1 MNKTV
6 TFTLNGKKG
15 TRELPCDQ
23 FLLEALREM
32 GCKSV
37 KRGCETSACGL
48 CTVWLDEKPVL
59 SCTTLAVR
67 ADGHR
72 VTTLEGLQDEAR
84 VIGGYLADEG
94 GEQCGFCS
102 PGLIMNILSMEK
114 AFPGL
119 DPTEAEIRHYLEGN
133 LCRCSGYE
141 SHIRAVT
148 NYFAAKRKARD
159 AGKEET
165 R

>member
-6 TFTLNGKKG
+6 TFTLNGKKV

-72 VTTLEGLQDEAR
+72 VTTLEALQDEAK

>member
-6 TFTLNGKKG
+6 TFTLNGKKV

-48 CTVWLDEKPVL
+48 CTVWLDEKP
-59 SCTTLAVR
+59 
-67 ADGHR
+67 
-72 VTTLEGLQDEAR
+72 
-84 VIGGYLADEG
+84 
-94 GEQCGFCS
+94 CS
-102 PGLIMNILSMEK
+102 PARRWQSERTATGSRRWKDCRTRPESSADIWPMRRRTVRFLLAGLIMNILSMEK

-133 LCRCSGYE
+133 LCRCP
-141 SHIRAVT
+141 V
-148 NYFAAKRKARD
+148 
-159 AGKEET
+159 
-165 R
+165 

>member
-6 TFTLNGKKG
+6 TFTLNGKKVS
-15 TRELPCDQ
+15 REFPCDQ

-48 CTVWLDEKPVL
+48 CTVWVDETPVL

-67 ADGHR
+67 VDGKR

-94 GEQCGFCS
+94 GVPPAES
-102 PGLIMNILSMEK
+102 ERSRDPALSGRQPLPL
-114 AFPGL
+114 F
-119 DPTEAEIRHYLEGN
+119 R
-133 LCRCSGYE
+133 
-141 SHIRAVT
+141 V
-148 NYFAAKRKARD
+148 
-159 AGKEET
+159 
-165 R
+165 

>member
-6 TFTLNGKKG
+6 TFTLNGKKV

-119 DPTEAEIRHYLEGN
+119 DPTEAEIRNYLEGN

-148 NYFAAKRKARD
+148 NYFAAKRKARN

>member
-6 TFTLNGKKG
+6 TFTLNGKKVS
-15 TRELPCDQ
+15 REFPCDQ

-48 CTVWLDEKPVL
+48 CTVWVDETPVL

-67 ADGHR
+67 VDGKR

-102 PGLIMNILSMEK
+102 PGLIMNIMSMEK
-114 AFPGL
+114 AFP
-119 DPTEAEIRHYLEGN
+119 
-133 LCRCSGYE
+133 
-141 SHIRAVT
+141 
-148 NYFAAKRKARD
+148 
-159 AGKEET
+159 
-165 R
+165 